1 MKIKALILSSVVLL
15 ANCGGGGSDSPSTLT
30 GVFIDSPVIN
40 IGYRTATQNGD
51 TNSRGEFKYL
61 AGETVEISHCVS
73 NFHSLIKS
81 GATNNPIRQSNTQ
94 KPVFE

>member
-51 TNSRGEFKYL
+51 TNSRGE
-61 AGETVEISHCVS
+61 
-73 NFHSLIKS
+73 
-81 GATNNPIRQSNTQ
+81 
-94 KPVFE
+94 